1 MQGIAEVHRPDTNC
15 GASTQGL
22 RELPSW
28 LAEATAEGEDPA
40 WDCVHL
46 NCELRNLAALRRD
59 LLRCRAELPES
70 NGRGWVLRG
79 VRAEPDDKR
88 EQCCWGAVGIHDVK
102 CPDRDGKNATP
113 IEQYTSNLREILRLL
128 KPRAKRIIW

>member
-28 LAEATAEGEDPA
+28 LAEAAAEGEEDPA

-46 NCELRNLAALRRD
+46 NCELRNLAALLRGLLGCRRD
-59 LLRCRAELPES
+59 ARKQRSCHVLSGSKSRNGTLRP
-70 NGRGWVLRG
+70 
-79 VRAEPDDKR
+79 
-88 EQCCWGAVGIHDVK
+88 
-102 CPDRDGKNATP
+102 
-113 IEQYTSNLREILRLL
+113 
-128 KPRAKRIIW
+128 

>member
-1 MQGIAEVHRPDTNC
+1 M
-15 GASTQGL
+15 
-22 RELPSW
+22 
-28 LAEATAEGEDPA
+28 
-40 WDCVHL
+40 
-46 NCELRNLAALRRD
+46 
-59 LLRCRAELPES
+59 
-70 NGRGWVLRG
+70 RG
-79 VRAEPDDKR
+79 VGAEPDDKR